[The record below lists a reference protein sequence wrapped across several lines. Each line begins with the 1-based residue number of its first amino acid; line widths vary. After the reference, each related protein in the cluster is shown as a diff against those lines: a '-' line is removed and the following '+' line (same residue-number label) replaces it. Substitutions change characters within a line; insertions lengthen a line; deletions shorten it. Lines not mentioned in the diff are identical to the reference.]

1 MHNSTDTAIPAKTS
15 INAQMEKIPR
25 IIGKITQEGIDNLDE
40 QILVILVGVKSDHF
54 GKDAP
59 MYILPSSSPWRSIRP
74 SPATTRGL

>member
-54 GKDAP
+54 EEGRTNVHLAVIIP
-59 MYILPSSSPWRSIRP
+59 VEEY
-74 SPATTRGL
+74 